1 MWVHHGRELQ
11 QILNVNIHWSEMVY
25 NILQPD
31 VRQARQVQ
39 VVRQEDDETRSSGW
53 TKRGLRSLA
62 RRQDLGTSF
71 GRYRAR
77 ALTDVKHLPL
87 VLCTVLHLKLP
98 AKPTS
103 SYAKISRSSHENA
116 QSLLRI

>member
-1 MWVHHGRELQ
+1 
-11 QILNVNIHWSEMVY
+11 MVY
-25 NILQPD
+25 SISKLD
-31 VRQARQVQ
+31 VRQTRQVQ

-53 TKRGLRSLA
+53 TKWGLRRLA
-62 RRQDLGTSF
+62 CRQDLGTSF

-98 AKPTS
+98 AEPTS
-103 SYAKISRSSHENA
+103 
-116 QSLLRI
+116 